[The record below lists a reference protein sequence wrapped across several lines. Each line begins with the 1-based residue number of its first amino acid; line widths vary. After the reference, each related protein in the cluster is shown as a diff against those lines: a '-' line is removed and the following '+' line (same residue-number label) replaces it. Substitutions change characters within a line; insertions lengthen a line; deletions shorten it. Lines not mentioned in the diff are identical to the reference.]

1 MEEEKK
7 QERPRDARGR
17 FVKRDAAHEITEKE
31 IPRVVNR
38 IADNGEP
45 TEESTHRD
53 DLFSS
58 FVQNVV
64 GAIVGL
70 AIILLV
76 LAAFCGC
83 SAVDKTVYIPVVK
96 TVEVQTVVR
105 DTIVET
111 ELVEYYTE
119 RETRDTS
126 SYLTNPFAFSQATVT
141 NGTLIHSLGI
151 HPDATV
157 KQKLPVTER
166 IVTIVDSIPYP
177 VPVPGPTEYIE
188 HEPSPIERTLMW
200 AGAISII
207 AAAAWA
213 VARLKHFLKLKP

>member
-1 MEEEKK
+1 M
-7 QERPRDARGR
+7 
-17 FVKRDAAHEITEKE
+17 
-31 IPRVVNR
+31 
-38 IADNGEP
+38 
-45 TEESTHRD
+45 
-53 DLFSS
+53 
-58 FVQNVV
+58 
-64 GAIVGL
+64 
-70 AIILLV
+70 
-76 LAAFCGC
+76 
-83 SAVDKTVYIPVVK
+83 VK
-96 TVEVQTVVR
+96 TVEVQTIVR

-141 NGTLIHSLGI
+141 NGTLTHSLGI

-200 AGAISII
+200 AGAIAII

-213 VARLKHFLKLKP
+213 VVTLKKHFT